1 MKANNQLGRPIVN
14 TSPPVYELQPAQYP
28 KVKINDWTYTG
39 MEKKIVIR
47 RARKAFDELELPAGA
62 EERVEMD
69 KKEKEARAK
78 PSVSPPDTPAAL
90 PAKVSAAPAPPKVSE
105 APGPSKATT
114 AAPPAKVSPPTTDK
128 PLPKVFNVRDMPP
141 IKKLKKGESNSPP
154 DFSGSLP
161 PTKVSPPTTQ
171 KPLPSIFSVRNM
183 ASIKKNKKPETESE
197 TESVSKSTKPVS
209 NDNKPSETAGRA
221 IKKTKPAPKTAF
233 GKELE
238 KHRAGKRGTS
248 LPNSKRDAGVASPR
262 PAAKSTLSKS
272 TKPKAKVEKLSLDER
287 RRRKADYSDSTSE
300 SDSSSESESEDEKPT
315 RTKPIKKVFRAK
327 PQPPA
332 PVVAPVPAAAK
343 PDKMSPSLIALGLSL
358 FGPEAEAEDAADDAA
373 RAAAAADAAAEAAVK
388 AKEKAEAAAAKAAAM
403 AAALKKRPAEDPP
416 QQYQQQQQ
424 QQQQPLPKK
433 FKVSPLLAHLGLPPR
448 PLEDCQI
455 VDTNPLRAEPIARPR
470 TGSQPSNGSGSP
482 YINGYDMAMDRSHS
496 SNGSASNPHS
506 RQGSHP
512 LSRSQNSTQTSFE
525 NPPSING
532 PPQPAFNG
540 PPQPAFNGPP
550 QPACNGPPQP
560 AFAGPCPTLPQ
571 DEYLRERWQRLYPS
585 YNTLVQQMKQI
596 ALNAVAANNG
606 HPSIPPNVEEF
617 QKLAHKY
624 QRWHTELLE
633 IRVHFGGRSP

>member
-105 APGPSKATT
+105 APGPSKATS
-114 AAPPAKVSPPTTDK
+114 ALPPAKVSPPTTEK

-183 ASIKKNKKPETESE
+183 APIKKNKKPETESE

-300 SDSSSESESEDEKPT
+300 SGSSSESESEDEKPT

-332 PVVAPVPAAAK
+332 PVVAPAPATAK

-373 RAAAAADAAAEAAVK
+373 RAAAAADAAAEAAIK

-403 AAALKKRPAEDPP
+403 AAALKKRPAEDTL
-416 QQYQQQQQ
+416 QNQQQQQ
-424 QQQQPLPKK
+424 STPFPKK
-433 FKVSPLLAHLGLPPR
+433 LKISPHLAHLGLPPR

-482 YINGYDMAMDRSHS
+482 YVNGYAMAMDRSHS

-512 LSRSQNSTQTSFE
+512 LNRSQNSTQTSFE
-525 NPPSING
+525 NPLVNG
-532 PPQPAFNG
+532 
-540 PPQPAFNGPP
+540 
-550 QPACNGPPQP
+550 GPPQP

-571 DEYLRERWQRLYPS
+571 DELLRERWQRLYPS
-585 YNTLVQQMKQI
+585 YNTLVNQMKGV
-596 ALNAVAANNG
+596 AHNAVAATNG
-606 HPSIPPNVEEF
+606 SPSIPPNVEEF

>member
-1 MKANNQLGRPIVN
+1 
-14 TSPPVYELQPAQYP
+14 
-28 KVKINDWTYTG
+28 

-62 EERVEMD
+62 DERVDLD
-69 KKEKEARAK
+69 KKEKEAIIIRNK
-78 PSVSPPDTPAAL
+78 LSESPPDTPAAL
-90 PAKVSAAPAPPKVSE
+90 PAKASVAPASKVTPATAPPKVTP
-105 APGPSKATT
+105 AP
-114 AAPPAKVSPPTTDK
+114 APTKVSPPTTEK

-154 DFSGSLP
+154 DYPASI
-161 PTKVSPPTTQ
+161 PTKVSPPTVQ

-183 ASIKKNKKPETESE
+183 APIKKIKKPETESE
-197 TESVSKSTKPVS
+197 TESVSKSTKPIS

-287 RRRKADYSDSTSE
+287 RRRKADYSDTTSE
-300 SDSSSESESEDEKPT
+300 SGSNSESESEDEKPT
-315 RTKPIKKVFRAK
+315 RKPIKKVFRAK

-332 PVVAPVPAAAK
+332 PVVAPTPAAAK
-343 PDKMSPSLIALGLSL
+343 PDQMSPSLIALGLAL

-403 AAALKKRPAEDPP
+403 AAALKKRPAEDTP
-416 QQYQQQQQ
+416 QQQQLQ
-424 QQQQPLPKK
+424 QQQHLAPFPKK
-433 FKVSPLLAHLGLPPR
+433 LKISPNLAHLGLPPR

-482 YINGYDMAMDRSHS
+482 YINGYAMAMDRSHS

-525 NPPSING
+525 NPPYIGG
-532 PPQPAFNG
+532 PPQPSPYIGG
-540 PPQPAFNGPP
+540 PPQPPP
-550 QPACNGPPQP
+550 YIGGQPQP
-560 AFAGPCPTLPQ
+560 AFTGPCPTLPQ
-571 DEYLRERWQRLYPS
+571 DELLRERYQRLFPS
-585 YNTLVQQMKQI
+585 YNGLVNQMKEI
-596 ALNAVAANNG
+596 GHNAMAVTNG
-606 HPSIPPNVEEF
+606 SPSSTAPNLEEF
-617 QKLAHKY
+617 QKLTQTY
-624 QRWHTELLE
+624 QRWHTELVG
-633 IRVHFGGRSP
+633 IRVHFGDRSP

>member
-1 MKANNQLGRPIVN
+1 MKANKQLGRP
-14 TSPPVYELQPAQYP
+14 TGSASPPLYELQPAQYP
-28 KVKINDWTYTG
+28 KVKINDWTFTG

-47 RARKAFDELELPAGA
+47 RGRKAFDELELPAGA

-69 KKEKEARAK
+69 KKEKEAIIIRTKTSA
-78 PSVSPPDTPAAL
+78 SPPDTPAAL
-90 PAKVSAAPAPPKVSE
+90 PARASADPAPAKVTP

-114 AAPPAKVSPPTTDK
+114 AAPPAKVSPSTTEK

-154 DFSGSLP
+154 DLSGSLP
-161 PTKVSPPTTQ
+161 PKVSPPTTQ

-183 ASIKKNKKPETESE
+183 APIKKIKKPETESE
-197 TESVSKSTKPVS
+197 TESVSKSTKP
-209 NDNKPSETAGRA
+209 SETAGRA
-221 IKKTKPAPKTAF
+221 IKKAKPVPKTAF

-287 RRRKADYSDSTSE
+287 RRRKADYSDTTSE
-300 SDSSSESESEDEKPT
+300 SGSGSDSESEDEKPA

-332 PVVAPVPAAAK
+332 PVVAPAPAAVK
-343 PDKMSPSLIALGLSL
+343 PEKMSPSLIALGLSL

-373 RAAAAADAAAEAAVK
+373 RAAAAADAAAEAAVR

-403 AAALKKRPAEDPP
+403 AAALKKRPAEDTPH
-416 QQYQQQQQ
+416 QHQQQQQ
-424 QQQQPLPKK
+424 SAPFPKK
-433 FKVSPLLAHLGLPPR
+433 HKISPHLAHLGLPPR

-482 YINGYDMAMDRSHS
+482 YVNGYAMAMDRSHS
-496 SNGSASNPHS
+496 SNGSASNRHS

-512 LSRSQNSTQTSFE
+512 LNRSQNSTQTSFE
-525 NPPSING
+525 NPLVNG
-532 PPQPAFNG
+532 VPPQPAFT
-540 PPQPAFNGPP
+540 
-550 QPACNGPPQP
+550 
-560 AFAGPCPTLPQ
+560 GPCPTLSR

-585 YNTLVQQMKQI
+585 YNALVNQMKQVAHHAVDVTNGTSSYPI
-596 ALNAVAANNG
+596 NA
-606 HPSIPPNVEEF
+606 EEF
-617 QKLAHKY
+617 QKMTHKY
-624 QRWHTELLE
+624 QRWHTELSE
-633 IRVHFGGRSP
+633 IRVHFGGHSP

>member
-1 MKANNQLGRPIVN
+1 
-14 TSPPVYELQPAQYP
+14 
-28 KVKINDWTYTG
+28 

-62 EERVEMD
+62 DERVEMD

-78 PSVSPPDTPAAL
+78 PSVSPPDTPAGL
-90 PAKVSAAPAPPKVSE
+90 PAKVPAAAAPAKVT
-105 APGPSKATT
+105 P
-114 AAPPAKVSPPTTDK
+114 AAPPTKAAPAAAPAKVSPPTTDK
-128 PLPKVFNVRDMPP
+128 PLSKVFNVRDMPP

-183 ASIKKNKKPETESE
+183 APIKKIKKPETESE
-197 TESVSKSTKPVS
+197 TESVSKSTKP
-209 NDNKPSETAGRA
+209 SETAGRA
-221 IKKTKPAPKTAF
+221 IKKAKPAPKTAF

-238 KHRAGKRGTS
+238 KHRAGTRGTS

-262 PAAKSTLSKS
+262 PAAKSTLSKT
-272 TKPKAKVEKLSLDER
+272 TKPKPKVEKLSLDER

-300 SDSSSESESEDEKPT
+300 SDSSTESESEDEKPT

-332 PVVAPVPAAAK
+332 PVVAPAPAAAK
-343 PDKMSPSLIALGLSL
+343 PDEMSPGLIALGLSL
-358 FGPEAEAEDAADDAA
+358 FGPEADAEDAANDAA

-388 AKEKAEAAAAKAAAM
+388 AKEKADAAAAKAAAM

-416 QQYQQQQQ
+416 QQYQQQHQ

-433 FKVSPLLAHLGLPPR
+433 FKISPLLAHLGLPAR

-482 YINGYDMAMDRSHS
+482 YVNGYAMAMDRSHS

-525 NPPSING
+525 NPLSING
-532 PPQPAFNG
+532 PPQPAFTG
-540 PPQPAFNGPP
+540 PPQPAFT
-550 QPACNGPPQP
+550 GPPQP
-560 AFAGPCPTLPQ
+560 AFARPCPTLPQ
-571 DEYLRERWQRLYPS
+571 DEFLRERWQRLYPS
-585 YNTLVQQMKQI
+585 YNTLVQQMKGV
-596 ALNAVAANNG
+596 AHNAVAATNG
-606 HPSIPPNVEEF
+606 SPSIPPNIEEF
-617 QKLAHKY
+617 QRLSHRY
-624 QRWHTELLE
+624 QRWHTELME